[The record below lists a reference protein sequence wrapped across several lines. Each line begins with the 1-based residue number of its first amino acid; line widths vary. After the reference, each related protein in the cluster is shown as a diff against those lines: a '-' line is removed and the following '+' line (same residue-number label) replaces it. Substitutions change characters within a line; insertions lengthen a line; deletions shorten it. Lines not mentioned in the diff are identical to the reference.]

1 MRGSCL
7 ESAVDKYFV
16 MRNSKEFLGLIQTS
30 MIFSSQQKR
39 WEIVA
44 SSETTKILA
53 YMEAPGEEGSFP
65 LGRQSWYF
73 LDVPCTD
80 PGLTTRQTHLL
91 SQFSLMSQR
100 HGSRR

>member
-1 MRGSCL
+1 M
-7 ESAVDKYFV
+7 DKYFV

-80 PGLTTRQTHLL
+80 PGLTTRQTVIYSLSSLL
-91 SQFSLMSQR
+91 CHKDTAQGTKSPY
-100 HGSRR
+100 